1 MHRFPALMLA
11 GMLTAAVAA
20 CAGGNSSPGA
30 STGSGARSSTGS
42 GAGSSISATVRP
54 SLAASSS
61 SASFG
66 ASAGASLSP
75 STGASAQPSA
85 MRSSG
90 ASFSTSPGASL
101 TGPQI
106 TVTAV
111 DYQFT
116 GMPTSVPV
124 GTTLTLQNSG
134 TEVHEMVIAMKNPGV
149 TQSWDELV
157 QMPED
162 QVTQFVTILGGT
174 VAAPGST
181 GDAPIQVTQEGDY
194 LMICFIPQGTYSM
207 PPVASREPGASGAPG
222 ASLSVPSAIPSTA
235 SSGLV
240 SPGASMG
247 IPHFM
252 LGMMQEFQVTAAG
265 STPGPIPTP
274 GASMGAGSSMEPGMS
289 GAPGAGSSPGS
300 SLSY

>member
-1 MHRFPALMLA
+1 MSRVSSLVLA
-11 GMLTAAVAA
+11 GMFATAVVA
-20 CAGGNSSPGA
+20 CAGGNNSSPGA
-30 STGSGARSSTGS
+30 GTSTGGGT
-42 GAGSSISATVRP
+42 GAGSSAGTGGGSSTSTSARP
-54 SLAASSS
+54 SAAI
-61 SASFG
+61 ASTSTSG
-66 ASAGASLSP
+66 GSSAGASLSASSGSSAGP
-75 STGASAQPSA
+75 SLAPSLGASL
-85 MRSSG
+85 
-90 ASFSTSPGASL
+90 STSPGAST
-101 TGPQI
+101 TGESI

-124 GTTLTLQNSG
+124 GTTLMLQNAG

-157 QMPED
+157 QMPEE

-222 ASLSVPSAIPSTA
+222 ASLSVPSAIPST
-235 SSGLV
+235 
-240 SPGASMG
+240 
-247 IPHFM
+247 
-252 LGMMQEFQVTAAG
+252 
-265 STPGPIPTP
+265 
-274 GASMGAGSSMEPGMS
+274 
-289 GAPGAGSSPGS
+289 
-300 SLSY
+300 